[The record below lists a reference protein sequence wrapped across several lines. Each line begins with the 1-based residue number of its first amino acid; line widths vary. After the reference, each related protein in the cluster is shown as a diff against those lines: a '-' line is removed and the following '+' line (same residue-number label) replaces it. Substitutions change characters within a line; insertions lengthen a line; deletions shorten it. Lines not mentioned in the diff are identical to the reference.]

1 MKLVEVQNQQELFYR
16 NLCEG
21 LSTPHMRI
29 ISEAALTADQ
39 INALFGTIEKTAT
52 DMGKNRTMVG
62 KGVDAAGAVGGAA
75 VDVAKLPVK
84 ALKAVDDTINKVGK
98 WLQDTTPVKAF
109 DTKFEQLKDQIG
121 DKFPELEK
129 NLTAMGTWAKENPG
143 KTAAIV
149 GVLTTIAGIAGGPI
163 GGAVAGQILR
173 GANELIKGEKLST
186 AIGKG
191 AKTAA
196 YGALAGMAFNYL
208 SNQVTDALKTAGETD
223 IANVEMSMSRNNL
236 DKAWAKVDPEVA
248 GAFDEVKNIS
258 EVPNAIHRVTYY
270 NGPDP
275 MTLAPGDSTMNYLEG
290 FKVELPSTLM
300 NPEQGEVFDRL
311 IRAAQDAKGAAKVAE
326 YGKVLDYLESL
337 KDQQAL
343 YKGVLDLAQQN
354 PETFGDLTTDQL
366 GILANYKGDL
376 ADKIEALDNIGS
388 ATGAALQAAVQSQ
401 VGKTKDITV
410 KKTKP
415 DPEQAEALASQAE
428 KAKTPSESLDEAQI
442 LRLFTA
448 VSLHESQL
456 EEGPLDTLKAVGRNV
471 AQGFRGDD
479 QQPRAITG
487 NTGRYGGA
495 GGKAATAVGSALGK
509 AAGAV
514 KGAAGSAA
522 DAVKGAAGA
531 VADKAGEVGKGL
543 TTRFTV
549 AKLQKA
555 WEKAGSPTED
565 TEVLKV
571 LMDLGVDQDIL
582 DASFKTAKITMPKV
596 PEEQLSS
603 NVQKL
608 LAAISKAKPDVK
620 TAVVKYLQQATSP
633 AKWAGA

>member
-1 MKLVEVQNQQELFYR
+1 MKIIETLNPQELFYR

-52 DMGKNRTMVG
+52 DMGKNRTMIG
-62 KGVDAAGAVGGAA
+62 KGADVASAVGGAA

-84 ALKAVDDTINKVGK
+84 AVQAVDATINKVGK

-109 DTKFEQLKDQIG
+109 DSKFEQLKDQVG
-121 DKFPELEK
+121 AKFPELEK

-143 KTAAIV
+143 KTAAII
-149 GVLTTIAGIAGGPI
+149 GVLTTVAGIAGGPI

-196 YGALAGMAFNYL
+196 YGALAGLAFNYL

-223 IANVEMSMSRNNL
+223 IVNVETAMSRNNL
-236 DKAWAKVDPEVA
+236 EQAWSKVDPEVA
-248 GAFDEVKNIS
+248 GAFDELKDIS
-258 EVPNAIHRVTYY
+258 AVPRGTHIVNYY

-275 MTLAPGDSTMNYLEG
+275 MTLASDDSVLNYMEG
-290 FKVELPSTLM
+290 LRVEFPETLM
-300 NPEQGEVFDRL
+300 NPEQGLVFDRL
-311 IRAAQDAKGAAKVAE
+311 LDAAQNADGAAKIAE

-337 KDQQAL
+337 QDQQAL

-401 VGKTKDITV
+401 VGKTKSVSV
-410 KKTKP
+410 KKAEP
-415 DPEQAEALASQAE
+415 DPEQAEALAAQAE
-428 KAKTPSESLDEAQI
+428 KAKTPSESLNEAQI

-448 VSLHESQL
+448 ICLHESRL
-456 EEGPLDTLKAVGRNV
+456 DEAPLDFLK
-471 AQGFRGDD
+471 
-479 QQPRAITG
+479 
-487 NTGRYGGA
+487 
-495 GGKAATAVGSALGK
+495 K
-509 AAGAV
+509 
-514 KGAAGSAA
+514 AGSAVG

-531 VADKAGEVGKGL
+531 VADKASEVGKGL
-543 TTRFTV
+543 TTKFTV
-549 AKLQKA
+549 SKLQKA
-555 WEKAGSPTED
+555 WEKAGSPTDD
-565 TEVLKV
+565 TEILKV

-582 DASFKTAKITMPKV
+582 DASFKTAKIKMPKI
-596 PEEQLSS
+596 PETPVNKEI
-603 NVQKL
+603 NKL
-608 LAAISKAKPDVK
+608 LQAINAKPELK
-620 TAVVKYLQQATSP
+620 KAVISYLQNTLSP
-633 AKWAGA
+633 GKWQSA